1 MKRTVTNSILI
12 LFAIIM
18 SMSLSSMD
26 EKGKVHLKVIKEE
39 NGEKSVFEK
48 VYKDMEALKADAE
61 LKYFDVLVK
70 DWADDHSKG
79 IVIKNRI
86 DLDKGYKWVIDEDGG
101 TNEGEKHIV
110 IKHKDGEEKHIKITK
125 ENVIRIKTDNGEQ
138 NITMKIE
145 GDGEHT
151 MVWIDEDGNKT
162 ELTEEKIEQIIKE
175 HDGEKEIQKTIKII
189 SSDDGEHNVFIM
201 KGDGDHT
208 TEIEAEITKE
218 IGEDGEEKIVK
229 KKVWITKDGKKVE
242 LDDESAYEFTT
253 EGNNI
258 TIKIDDETLDLA
270 GFSEGNLEDNDLMV
284 SHKEGDEGVKQ
295 TMNINIEEKN
305 GEQFIEIKIKRTN
318 SLNVTISEI
327 LKDDTSIE
335 GIDYSLKNNLKPSQL
350 NYYPN
355 PNHGKFNLKFI
366 LDRKE
371 QVTVKVMDISGRE
384 VYKETLMDFSGTYDN
399 QLDLTG
405 KEKGL
410 YILQVSQK
418 KKMLTRKI
426 LIE

>member
-12 LFAIIM
+12 LAAVIM

-61 LKYFDVLVK
+61 LKDFDVLVK
-70 DWADDHSKG
+70 DWADDHAKG
-79 IVIKNRI
+79 IVIKNRA
-86 DLDKGYKWVIDEDGG
+86 DLDNGYKWTIDEDDG

-110 IKHKDGEEKHIKITK
+110 IKDKDGEEKHIEITK
-125 ENVIRIKTDNGEQ
+125 ENVISIKTEDGEQ

-189 SSDDGEHNVFIM
+189 SSDNGEQNIFIV

-208 TEIEAEITKE
+208 TEIEAEVTKE
-218 IGEDGEEKIVK
+218 IGEDGEEKIVE
-229 KKVWITKDGKKVE
+229 KKVWITKDGKQIE
-242 LDDESAYEFTT
+242 LDDESAYDFTT
-253 EGNNI
+253 EGNDI

-270 GFSEGNLEDNDLMV
+270 EFSEGNLEDDDLMV
-284 SHKEGDEGVKQ
+284 IHKDGDEGVQQ

-305 GEQFIEIKIKRTN
+305 GEQFIEIEIKRTN
-318 SLNVTISEI
+318 SLNVIISEI
-327 LKDDTSIE
+327 LKEDASIE
-335 GIDYSLKNNLKPSQL
+335 EIDYSLKNNLKPSQL

-366 LDRKE
+366 LDREE

-384 VYKETLMDFSGTYDN
+384 VYKETLMDFNGTYDN
-399 QLDLTG
+399 QIDLTG